1 MNMTIKKPWAW
12 ASTAGLLTVATLAPS
27 TSYGATLDDVK
38 SRGQLRCGV
47 SDGLAGFSSPNAQG
61 QWQGIDVDVCRAVAT
76 AVLGDPGKVTFAPLT
91 AKERFTALQSGEV
104 DLLSRNTT
112 WTASRDNSMG
122 LTFAGVTFYD
132 GQGMMVSKDLGVSSA
147 KELDGASVCVSAGTT
162 TELNLADYFRANDMT
177 YNAVSFDEADQ
188 TAAGFDSGRCDV
200 LTSDSSQLAALRL
213 QLSDPSSAV
222 ILPERISKEPLG
234 PVVRQGD
241 EQWMKVVRWTLY
253 AMLNAEESGITSAN
267 VDQMRDAPKSPD
279 DARLLGK
286 DGNFGEQMGLSNDWA
301 YNIVKQVGNYGEIF
315 ERNVGKGS
323 PLELERGENAL
334 WTDGGLQ
341 YGMPVR

>member
-1 MNMTIKKPWAW
+1 MTTKKPWIWSSA
-12 ASTAGLLTVATLAPS
+12 AGLALLATLGPS
-27 TSYGATLDDVK
+27 TSFAATLDDVK

-61 QWQGIDVDVCRAVAT
+61 QWQGIDVDFCRAVAA
-76 AVLGDPGKVTFAPLT
+76 AVFGDPDKVSFAALT

-132 GQGMMVSKDLGVSSA
+132 GQGMMVRKDLGVSSA
-147 KELDGASVCVSAGTT
+147 KELDGASVCVISGTT

-177 YNAVSFDEADQ
+177 YNAVSFDETDQ
-188 TAAGFDSGRCDV
+188 SAAGFDSGRCDV

-213 QLSDPSSAV
+213 QLSDPESAV

-234 PVVRQGD
+234 PAVRQGD

-253 AMLNAEESGITSAN
+253 AMLNAEESGINSDN
-267 VDQMRDAPKSPD
+267 IDEMRDSPKTPD

-301 YNIVKQVGNYGEIF
+301 YNIIKGVGNYGEIF
-315 ERNVGKGS
+315 ERNVGMDS
-323 PLELERGENAL
+323 PLTLERGENAL
-334 WTDGGLQ
+334 WNDGGLQ

>member
-1 MNMTIKKPWAW
+1 MNMTTKKPWTW
-12 ASTAGLLTVATLAPS
+12 ASAAGLALLATLGPS
-27 TSYGATLDDVK
+27 TSFAATLDEVK

-61 QWQGIDVDVCRAVAT
+61 QWQGIDVDFCRAVAA
-76 AVLGDPGKVTFAPLT
+76 AVFGDPDKVSFAALT

-104 DLLSRNTT
+104 DLLSRNST
-112 WTASRDNSMG
+112 WTASRDNAMG

-132 GQGMMVSKDLGVSSA
+132 GQGMMVRKDLGVSSA
-147 KELDGASVCVSAGTT
+147 KELDGASVCVISGTT
-162 TELNLADYFRANDMT
+162 TELNLADYFRANDMD
-177 YNAVSFDEADQ
+177 YNGVSFDETDQ
-188 TAAGFDSGRCDV
+188 SAAGFDSGRCDV

-213 QLSDPSSAV
+213 QLADPESAV

-234 PVVRQGD
+234 PAVRQGD

-253 AMLNAEESGITSAN
+253 AMLNAEESGINSDN
-267 VDQMRDAPKSPD
+267 IDEMRDSPKTPD
-279 DARLLGK
+279 DARLLGR

-301 YNIVKQVGNYGEIF
+301 YNIIKGVGNYGEIF
-315 ERNVGKGS
+315 ERNVGMDS
-323 PLELERGENAL
+323 PLKLERSENAL
-334 WTDGGLQ
+334 WNDGGLQ